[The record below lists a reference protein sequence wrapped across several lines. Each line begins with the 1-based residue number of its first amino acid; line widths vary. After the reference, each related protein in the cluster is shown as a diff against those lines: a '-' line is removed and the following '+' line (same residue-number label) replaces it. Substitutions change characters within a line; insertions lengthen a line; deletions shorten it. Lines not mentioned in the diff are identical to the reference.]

1 MRLCYDALVRTTI
14 DISDEAWHIAKAV
27 AREQNRSLGAVV
39 TDFIVGRYQPAPAK
53 PSPSK
58 SPFPSF
64 RCVRRVTTADVEAQE
79 DE

>member
-1 MRLCYDALVRTTI
+1 VRTTI

-27 AREQNRSLGAVV
+27 AREQNRSLGSVV
-39 TDFIVGRYQPAPAK
+39 SDFIVGRYQPAPAK
-53 PSPSK
+53 ASSSK